1 MAGDPPRAWH
11 AKLTAMAMLFSHAES
26 TERMVALPA
35 TADGGQKIDP
45 EAARR
50 VCRLWL
56 EALGSR
62 NPVFRSQI
70 FGGSGPLG
78 GSAKV
83 RAAWEGFVAGLIAHA
98 VVERCVALPWARAWS
113 GGVAAA

>member
-11 AKLTAMAMLFSHAES
+11 AKLTAMAMLFSHAEA

-50 VCRLWL
+50 ACRLWL
-56 EALGSR
+56 EALGVTRSR
-62 NPVFRSQI
+62 KSVHAYSQLDTRYRTI
-70 FGGSGPLG
+70 WYISTYCY
-78 GSAKV
+78 
-83 RAAWEGFVAGLIAHA
+83 WHA
-98 VVERCVALPWARAWS
+98 RVVYCRWTV
-113 GGVAAA
+113 VY